1 MSLEEVRENGVT
13 LCGAWPAWEREQVV
27 EKPGVDRQEELRG
40 SEERTI
46 MTLGSILVLLILS
59 RTLPGAS

>member
-1 MSLEEVRENGVT
+1 MSLEEVKDNGMARW
-13 LCGAWPAWEREQVV
+13 GAWPAWEKEQVV
-27 EKPGVDRQEELRG
+27 EKPRVDRQEEPRG